1 MRSDQSA
8 ANWTS
13 QMNNASVTTV
23 SEPPE
28 SNKYRCLP
36 EDPSFLHKDKRT
48 YKEPLMNSIK
58 ASLLLTVNLAV
69 LLINPHPTPG
79 YYILKIVD
87 E

>member
-1 MRSDQSA
+1 M
-8 ANWTS
+8 
-13 QMNNASVTTV
+13 MNNASVTTV

-28 SNKYRCLP
+28 SNKYCCLP
-36 EDPSFLHKDKRT
+36 EDPPFHKDKRT

-69 LLINPHPTPG
+69 LLISPHPTPG